1 MVEHLSL
8 NDFSLRCLL
17 KKKEITFAGNKTLKI
32 YGTLYCRSGKRMK
45 KENRLFFS
53 NEAEA
58 LALGYR
64 PCGHC
69 MKAAYTVWKR
79 THGPL

>member
-1 MVEHLSL
+1 MVEHLFINS
-8 NDFSLRCLL
+8 RCLKGML
-17 KKKEITFAGNKTLKI
+17 RRKEITFAGNKMLKI

-69 MKAAYTVWKR
+69 MKATYTVWKR
-79 THGPL
+79 THGSL